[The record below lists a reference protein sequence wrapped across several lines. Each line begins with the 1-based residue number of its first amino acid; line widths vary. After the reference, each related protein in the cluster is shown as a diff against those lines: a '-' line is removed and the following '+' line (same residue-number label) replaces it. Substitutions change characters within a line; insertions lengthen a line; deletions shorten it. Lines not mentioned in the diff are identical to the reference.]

1 MYIKEVFLQGFRN
14 LEPLH
19 MTPSA
24 GINLFYGDNAQGKTN
39 FLESI
44 YFCAMGR
51 SMRSRQEQQLIAFG
65 AEESHIRLELASA
78 HRQDRI
84 DVHLKREEKKGI
96 AVNGI
101 PVRKLGD
108 LFGTLYTVI
117 FSPEDL
123 SLVKNGPGERRRFL
137 DMELCQLNKVYYY
150 DLQQY
155 YRILKHRNNLLKE
168 IRKKPVLA
176 DTLSVWDVQL
186 AERGEK
192 IIAARSRFLARLD
205 EIAARKQD
213 LLTGG
218 KDQLRT
224 EYKPNCEGGTLAE
237 RLERSTERDILLGS
251 TQNGPHK
258 DDIVFLVNG
267 RDVKQFGS
275 QGQQRTTALSAR
287 LAEIDLI
294 REETGE
300 DPVLL
305 LDDVLSELDENRQRF
320 LMESIEGMQA
330 FLTCTGIE
338 DAVKKYLGREN
349 LFHVS
354 RGRITGAAWKD
365 GI

>member
-1 MYIKEVFLQGFRN
+1 MYIKEVFLQNFRN
-14 LEPLH
+14 LEQLH
-19 MTPSA
+19 MTPSK

-39 FLESI
+39 FLESL

-51 SMRSRQEQQLIAFG
+51 SMRSRHEQQLIAFG
-65 AEESHIRLELASA
+65 AGESHIRLELSSA
-78 HRQDRI
+78 YRQDRI

-101 PVRKLGD
+101 PIRKLGD

-137 DMELCQLNKVYYY
+137 DMELCQINKIYYY

-155 YRILKHRNNLLKE
+155 YRILKQRNNLLKE
-168 IRKKPVLA
+168 IRKKPALA
-176 DTLSVWDVQL
+176 DTLCVWDMQL
-186 AERGEK
+186 AQRGEK
-192 IIAARSRFLARLD
+192 IIAARKRFLARLD
-205 EIAARKQD
+205 EIAAGKHN

-218 KDQLRT
+218 KDVLKT
-224 EYKPNCEGGTLAE
+224 EYKPNCEGEVLAE
-237 RLERSTERDILLGS
+237 RLERGRERDILLGS
-251 TQNGPHK
+251 TQMGPHK
-258 DDIVFLVNG
+258 DDIIFLVNG

-300 DPVLL
+300 SPVLL

-320 LMESIEGMQA
+320 LMESIDGMQA

-338 DAVKKYLGREN
+338 DAVRKYLNQEN
-349 LFHVS
+349 LFHVEK
-354 RGRITGAAWKD
+354 GKITNQRQ
-365 GI
+365 